1 MSGQAARFDESI
13 VLGGY
18 APRRVALGLGIIFR
32 YQGAIEVSGKYFGE
46 ATDDQK
52 E

>member
-1 MSGQAARFDESI
+1 MSGQAARFDECI
-13 VLGGY
+13 VLAGC
-18 APRRVALGLGIIFR
+18 APKQVALGLGIIFR

-46 ATDDQK
+46 AKDDQK